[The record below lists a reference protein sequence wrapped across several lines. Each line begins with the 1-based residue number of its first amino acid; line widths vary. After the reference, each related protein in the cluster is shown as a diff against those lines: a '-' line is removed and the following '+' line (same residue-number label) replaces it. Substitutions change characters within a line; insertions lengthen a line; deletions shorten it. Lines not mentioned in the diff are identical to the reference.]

1 MKASSYIDVAKI
13 ETRVLLHNLFNTA
26 LLVFEPEAGP
36 LLRYLLDNPDACPDV
51 PVLKELR
58 AQLIAE
64 GFLIDDDFDELS
76 SLQARWELSK
86 SGQGE
91 FGLQIGTT
99 MQCNFRCPYCY
110 EEHIS
115 QFLSEPHQRGLV
127 AFVAKNARKW
137 RKLTVNWF
145 GGEPLL
151 RPGIIERL
159 SGDFQ
164 QICRAVGTRYDAA
177 IITNGYLLNARNAAI
192 LKAGHVRELQITIDG
207 DRARHDARRFL
218 VNGRGTYDDI
228 VRNIRDH
235 HALFAKINLRVNI
248 AGHSVGDFETI
259 LDDLTPARAKIV
271 IGPMLTQTV
280 DAQDGRDQ
288 VSDAYRTSIDCID
301 QVSRIAQARGFR
313 VTGGLRAPGQ
323 IFCSAY
329 NHNFFSIDAYGDVH
343 KCVPMV
349 GKRDFRIGT
358 ISETGD
364 MVWER
369 SDAGNAWDF
378 DPFADEECLA
388 CRFLPVCMGGCQ
400 NFPKSGKRWS
410 GRCEVIDRRETD
422 LRLMYRRHARD
433 TSPETRGKT
442 GVSSYG

>member
-1 MKASSYIDVAKI
+1 MKASSYIDMAVV
-13 ETRVLLHNLFNTA
+13 EDRLLLHNLFNTA
-26 LLVFEPEAGP
+26 LLAYDPQVAP
-36 LLRYLLDNPDACPDV
+36 LIRHLLDTPDAEPDH
-51 PVLKELR
+51 PVLAELR

-64 GFLIDDDFDELS
+64 GFLIDDDSDELS
-76 SLQARWELSK
+76 ALQARWDLSK

-115 QFLSEPHQRGLV
+115 QFLSDTHQRGLA
-127 AFVAKNARKW
+127 AFVARNASNW

-151 RPGIIERL
+151 RPGIIETL
-159 SGDFQ
+159 SEAFQ
-164 QICRAVGTRYDAA
+164 QSCAAAGTEYDAA
-177 IITNGYLLNARNAAI
+177 IITNGYLLTARNAAI
-192 LKAGHVRELQITIDG
+192 LAAGRVRELQITIDG

-235 HALFAKINLRVNI
+235 HALFSKINLRINI
-248 AGHSVGDFETI
+248 AGHSVGDFEAI
-259 LDDLTPARAKIV
+259 LDDLAPARKTIV
-271 IGPMLTQTV
+271 VGPMLTQTV
-280 DAQDGRDQ
+280 DEADGRDQ
-288 VSDAYRTSIDCID
+288 VSDAYLDSIDCID
-301 QVSRIAQARGFR
+301 RVSRIAQTRGFR

-329 NHNFFSIDAYGDVH
+329 NRNFFSVDAYGDVH

-349 GKRDFRIGT
+349 GKRAHRIGT
-358 ISETGD
+358 IAETGE

-369 SDAGNAWDF
+369 PDGGHAWDF
-378 DPFADEECLA
+378 DPFADAECLA

-410 GRCEVIDRRETD
+410 GRCEVIHRRETD
-422 LRLMYRRHARD
+422 LRLMYRKRARD
-433 TSPETRGKT
+433 TSPATPEKT
-442 GVSSYG
+442 GVSSDG